1 MTTWGL
7 KLFCLLPEQVVVSP
21 GLYVAA
27 SVFRL
32 FQEKMSFRY
41 MSSSRVS
48 IPSTFLLRE
57 ASQSEIQHLWAFL
70 IELLSNSPGLHSHHY
85 LPQTVYL
92 VARFHPL
99 WCLKAWKVTRN
110 VVAAVWNYLP
120 FPIPPAS

>member
-7 KLFCLLPEQVVVSP
+7 KLCCLLPELVVVSP

-27 SVFRL
+27 SVLRL

-41 MSSSRVS
+41 TSSSRIS

-57 ASQSEIQHLWAFL
+57 TSQFEIQHLWAVL
-70 IELLSNSPGLHSHHY
+70 IELLSNSPDLHSHHY
-85 LPQTVYL
+85 LTPTVYL

-99 WCLKAWKVTRN
+99 WCLKAWKVTQN
-110 VVAAVWNYLP
+110 VVSAVWNYLS
-120 FPIPPAS
+120 FPIPPVS